1 MGWYSTM
8 GACEAFAQ
16 ARFESVARTCAA
28 KPWRAIGANLLL
40 ALILG
45 LGFANVEILTKGDR
59 LWVDQE
65 SGLKNQM
72 GYIEDTYT
80 TQQRISF
87 VSLGA
92 NPTQGGDVLTA
103 APIADL
109 MTIYEKVMALETE
122 DGFTWS
128 DACYRDPFGRCTV
141 TGAVEFWSTMQ
152 AGINSSLYWDN
163 ATTAAVKARVQP
175 PTSGDWVYPGGSRVG
190 DSEFLGFDAAS
201 AKAEVVRNF
210 FWLQGDFDGRCVKEG
225 LSGEDCTTSK
235 REEVQLELEE
245 KMIELIEP
253 YMLHN
258 KDGLAQT
265 VSASSVVYLQAFRSL
280 DDELLRAV
288 SGDIPLFSLTM
299 TLMCSFCCIVLGKS
313 DGSGSG
319 SKWISSRILLANGGL
334 GLVMLA
340 MIGGY
345 GLCAGLGF
353 EFTQLQQILPF
364 ILIGIGV
371 DDMVIIVSAL
381 DRVSELEPTLPVA
394 TRVGKAFARCGLS
407 ITLTSATDI
416 TAFLLGSVSKLPAIR
431 LFCIYA
437 AAAILLTYC
446 FMCTGFAAMLALD
459 ISRMEG
465 RRYDCC
471 PCICG
476 GPDKVAQSATD
487 PAAAKPSLHG
497 SGGGGGKLQRC
508 MAAYAR
514 WLLKPL
520 TKVAVLLIFG
530 IALGL
535 NIWGWTETTS
545 GFELVDLTP
554 VRIATP
560 LLPSVLLV
568 PRSST
573 LLGCMLLWVP
583 FTVLSAIP
591 VFLSLSLSLSP
602 PVFSSAGRP
611 AELQATWT
619 QQSFRPPGRF

>member
-8 GACEAFAQ
+8 GACEASAQ
-16 ARFESVARTCAA
+16 ARFDSVARTCAA

-45 LGFANVEILTKGDR
+45 LGFANVEIETKGDR
-59 LWVDQE
+59 LWVDQQ
-65 SGLKNQM
+65 SGLKKQM
-72 GYIEDTYT
+72 GYIEDMYA
-80 TQQRISF
+80 TQQRVSF
-87 VSLGA
+87 VALGA

-109 MTIYEKVMALETE
+109 MTIYERVMALETD
-122 DGFTWS
+122 DGFTWA
-128 DACYRDPFGRCTV
+128 DACYRDAFGRCTV
-141 TGAVEFWSTMQ
+141 TGAIAFWSTIQ
-152 AGINSSLYWDN
+152 AGINSSLYWHN

-175 PTSGDWVYPGGSRVG
+175 PASGDWLYPSGSRV
-190 DSEFLGFDAAS
+190 DNSVFLGLDAAS

-225 LSGEDCTTSK
+225 LRGEDCTASK

-253 YMLHN
+253 YMLHD
-258 KDGLAQT
+258 KEGLAQT

-299 TLMCSFCCIVLGKS
+299 ILMCSFCCIVLGKS
-313 DGSGSG
+313 GSGSG
-319 SKWISSRILLANGGL
+319 SKWISSRILLANGGI
-334 GLVMLA
+334 GLVMFA

-431 LFCIYA
+431 LFCLYA

-465 RRYDCC
+465 GRYDCC

-476 GPDKVAQSATD
+476 SLNVVQSATD
-487 PAAAKPSLHG
+487 PAATVAACPSHPL
-497 SGGGGGKLQRC
+497 GGGGGGGGVLQRC

-520 TKVAVLLIFG
+520 TKAAVLLIFG

-545 GFELVDLTP
+545 GFELIDLTP
-554 VRIATP
+554 VRISFTP
-560 LLPSVLLV
+560 LLPSALLV
-568 PRSST
+568 PRSSP
-573 LLGCMLLWVP
+573 LLSCVLMWVP
-583 FTVLSAIP
+583 FTVLLPFQCS
-591 VFLSLSLSLSP
+591 SL
-602 PVFSSAGRP
+602 
-611 AELQATWT
+611 
-619 QQSFRPPGRF
+619 